1 MIFLFF
7 ISSLGPLE
15 AELAPFKDLLEIVA
29 IWKIFLKVAL
39 APTDF
44 WNVAIFM

>member
-1 MIFLFF
+1 MSNVYIFHYFGEDVFGFLFF

-29 IWKIFLKVAL
+29 I
-39 APTDF
+39 
-44 WNVAIFM
+44 